1 MTRGLS
7 TLVDNLSELTICKCG
22 PNDKKDIITKAKK
35 VKDKDYVLIKCNTCN
50 FKKKLIANNLIK
62 RFPSAFK
69 LCKGNLKK
77 FLLLL
82 RKGVYPYE
90 YMNSM
95 DKFDEIELPSIDNFY
110 SSLQKKHIS
119 DKDYAH
125 AKKIWNV
132 WDMKTIGDYHNL
144 YVQADTAQLS
154 DVFESFRST
163 CLKVYYLDPEYF
175 VSTSSLLFQAML
187 KVTKAEIETFTDI
200 DMILMTEKGIRGGLT
215 QVVEKHAVANN
226 KYLHDYDS
234 TKESVFLQY
243 LDANNLCGF
252 AMCKKLPLKGYKWA
266 DISIFDEEFIKN

>member
-110 SSLQKKHIS
+110 SSLQKNILVIKIMLMQ
-119 DKDYAH
+119 
-125 AKKIWNV
+125 KKYG
-132 WDMKTIGDYHNL
+132 M
-144 YVQADTAQLS
+144 
-154 DVFESFRST
+154 F
-163 CLKVYYLDPEYF
+163 
-175 VSTSSLLFQAML
+175 
-187 KVTKAEIETFTDI
+187 
-200 DMILMTEKGIRGGLT
+200 GI
-215 QVVEKHAVANN
+215 
-226 KYLHDYDS
+226 
-234 TKESVFLQY
+234 
-243 LDANNLCGF
+243 
-252 AMCKKLPLKGYKWA
+252 
-266 DISIFDEEFIKN
+266 